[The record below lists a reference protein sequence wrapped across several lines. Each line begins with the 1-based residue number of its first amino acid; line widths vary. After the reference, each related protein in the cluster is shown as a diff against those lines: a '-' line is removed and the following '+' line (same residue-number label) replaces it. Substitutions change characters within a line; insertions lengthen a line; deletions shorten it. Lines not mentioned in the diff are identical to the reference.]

1 MERASLPN
9 TAENWVVSAV
19 WVGPAPSGVIHWRR
33 HQICGRSGYKA
44 PQIRLGLCTG
54 AATLAQE
61 GSYRELMTRQSNA
74 KILKKSVEW
83 ENPLGYLGGD
93 GSEGHI
99 RNFGL
104 DVFVCAPPKAW
115 AMAVVG
121 TFLDSKFW
129 KMREAVVFKPL
140 KQRPPPPAAG
150 AARSRRKQVSGQASK

>member
-1 MERASLPN
+1 MS
-9 TAENWVVSAV
+9 WCWDMSD
-19 WVGPAPSGVIHWRR
+19 
-33 HQICGRSGYKA
+33 QD
-44 PQIRLGLCTG
+44 G
-54 AATLAQE
+54 AARAWAAVT
-61 GSYRELMTRQSNA
+61 GCYRGQMRQKQSNA
-74 KILKKSVEW
+74 KFLEKSLECEIL
-83 ENPLGYLGGD
+83 LGYLGGD

-121 TFLDSKFW
+121 IFSNSKFW
-129 KMREAVVFKPL
+129 KTREAVVFKPL